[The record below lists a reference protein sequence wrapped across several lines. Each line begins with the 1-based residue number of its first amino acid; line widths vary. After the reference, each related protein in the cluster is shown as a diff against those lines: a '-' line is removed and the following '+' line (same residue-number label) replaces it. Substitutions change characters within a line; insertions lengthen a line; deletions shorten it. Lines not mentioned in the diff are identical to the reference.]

1 MKYEKMRIVLYLN
14 TMPFYIRDLRIPGF
28 WWPWGSWNHS
38 SCVPREYCVRVL
50 AMFRAFFLCLYG
62 TKGAFMLPHCNN
74 TAIQGHLLLLCILM
88 SQIPLFFFLPI
99 ALGYIIWDIIIS
111 IPYYHPQCNLTLRF
125 PVWEVHLF
133 YKQYNSVL
141 TM

>member
-28 WWPWGSWNHS
+28 WWPWGSWNQS

-88 SQIPLFFFLPI
+88 SQIPLFFFFANSSGLHN
-99 ALGYIIWDIIIS
+99 LRYNYLYSLLSSSVQSDLK
-111 IPYYHPQCNLTLRF
+111 IPSMRSSLILQ
-125 PVWEVHLF
+125 
-133 YKQYNSVL
+133 